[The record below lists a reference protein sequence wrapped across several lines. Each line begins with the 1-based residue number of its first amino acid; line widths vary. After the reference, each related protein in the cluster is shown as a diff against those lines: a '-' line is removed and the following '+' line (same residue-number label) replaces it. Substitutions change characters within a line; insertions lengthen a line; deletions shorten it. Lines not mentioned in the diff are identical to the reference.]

1 LIREAGA
8 DLWVSGSGRCLTSL
22 FCRLDYKSVA
32 RRGDSIAP
40 RGGEATGEQTD
51 LAVADQVLDNL
62 GPLSLDIS
70 AQRLR
75 HAHLTDRLK
84 FLEWP

>member
-8 DLWVSGSGRCLTSL
+8 ELWVSGSGRCLTSL
-22 FCRLDYKSVA
+22 FRRLDHQSVP
-32 RRGDSIAP
+32 RRGDSITP
-40 RGGEATGEQTD
+40 RGGEAPGKQTD
-51 LAVADQVLDNL
+51 LAVADQVLDDL
-62 GPLSLDIS
+62 GPLSLYIS
-70 AQRLR
+70 ALRLR